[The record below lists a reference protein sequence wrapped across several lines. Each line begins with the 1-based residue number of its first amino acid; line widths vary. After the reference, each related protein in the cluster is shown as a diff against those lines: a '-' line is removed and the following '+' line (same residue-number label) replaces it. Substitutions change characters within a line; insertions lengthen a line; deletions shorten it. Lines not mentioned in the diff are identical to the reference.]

1 MPARTRVSFAGGVAP
16 ALLFPGKEDTPM
28 LLSPVDTMLID
39 LGHQLAPFAA
49 GCVIFTGAVLV
60 AMFAAMIADLRSRRP
75 PAPPRVPAHGEAR
88 ALPA

>member
-1 MPARTRVSFAGGVAP
+1 
-16 ALLFPGKEDTPM
+16 LLFTGKEGTPM

-39 LGHQLAPFAA
+39 LGNQLAPFAA

-75 PAPPRVPAHGEAR
+75 SAQPPVPAHGAAR
-88 ALPA
+88 PLPA

>member
-1 MPARTRVSFAGGVAP
+1 MH
-16 ALLFPGKEDTPM
+16 
-28 LLSPVDTMLID
+28 LSPVDTMLIHV
-39 LGHQLAPFAA
+39 GNQLAPFAA

-75 PAPPRVPAHGEAR
+75 PAAPRVPVHGAPR